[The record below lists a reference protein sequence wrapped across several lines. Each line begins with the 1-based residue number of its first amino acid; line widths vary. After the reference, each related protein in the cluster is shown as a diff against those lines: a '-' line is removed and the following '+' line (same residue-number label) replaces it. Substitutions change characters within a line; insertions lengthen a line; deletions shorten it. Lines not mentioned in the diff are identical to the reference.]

1 MLKRMYNLVSSIKK
15 LLTPKEKKYCTE
27 CNYEVMSAFLCEEGD
42 GDGDKELSIIDIKAA
57 IAKQG
62 IPVSDLYSAQDMASN
77 RIVIGL
83 VREAE
88 NNVRKGLE
96 SEIVVLKEKSRD
108 LQTFKDQR
116 EVVEL
121 VTNSKMLTDKS
132 AKLIAYM
139 KKRFSTGKLVDFSGD
154 LSDAQRQERINSA
167 IEAELKLVEEMGID
181 FKEPRKED
189 DLNPK
194 VKTPFDD
201 DEDKIDY
208 TKPENNPLIPAESK
222 K

>member
-1 MLKRMYNLVSSIKK
+1 MLKHMYNLVSLMKKWFSPKEQKYCSQVSYEIKK
-15 LLTPKEKKYCTE
+15 
-27 CNYEVMSAFLCEEGD
+27 AFLCEEGD
-42 GDGDKELSIIDIKAA
+42 GDGDKDLALIDIKAA

-62 IPVSDLYSAQDMASN
+62 IPVSDLFSAQDMASN

-96 SEIVVLKEKSRD
+96 GEIVVLKEKTRD

-121 VTNSKMLTDKS
+121 VTSSKMLTDKG

-139 KKRFSTGKLVDFSGD
+139 KKRFSTGKLVDLTGD
-154 LSDAQRQERINSA
+154 LTDTQRQERINTA
-167 IEAELKLVEEMGID
+167 IDSELKLVDEMGID
-181 FKEPRKED
+181 FKEPKKED

-208 TKPENNPLIPAESK
+208 TKAENNPLIPTESK
-222 K
+222 

>member
-1 MLKRMYNLVSSIKK
+1 MLKHVYNLIKMFKK
-15 LLTPKEKKYCTE
+15 LFSSKPQKYCTE

-42 GDGDKELSIIDIKAA
+42 GDGDKDLSLIDIKAA

-96 SEIVVLKEKSRD
+96 GEIVVLKEKTRD

-121 VTNSKMLTDKS
+121 VTSSKMLTDKG

-139 KKRFSTGKLVDFSGD
+139 KKRFSTGKLVDLSGD
-154 LSDAQRQERINSA
+154 LTDVQRQDRINEA
-167 IEAELKLVEEMGID
+167 IQTELKLVEEMGID
-181 FKEPRKED
+181 FKEPKKED

-222 K
+222 

>member
-15 LLTPKEKKYCTE
+15 LFTPKEKKYCTE
-27 CNYEVMSAFLCEEGD
+27 CNYEVMSAFLCEED
-42 GDGDKELSIIDIKAA
+42 DDKELSLIDIKAA

-62 IPVSDLYSAQDMASN
+62 IPVSELYSAQDMASN
-77 RIVIGL
+77 RIVIQL

-96 SEIVVLKEKSRD
+96 GEIVVLKEKTRD
-108 LQTFKDQR
+108 LQTFKNQR

-121 VTNSKMLTDKS
+121 VTSSKMLTDKG

-139 KKRFSTGKLVDFSGD
+139 KKRFSTGKLVDLSGD
-154 LSDAQRQERINSA
+154 LSDTQRQDRINEA
-167 IEAELKLVEEMGID
+167 IQTELKLVEEMGID
-181 FKEPRKED
+181 FKEPKKED

-201 DEDKIDY
+201 EEDKIDY
-208 TKPENNPLIPAESK
+208 TKAENNPLIPAESK
-222 K
+222 